1 MFRDTIDGLNNVFET
16 DIYRGSVILV
26 TGPPGSLKSGFSYNI
41 LSKYLENRDEFG
53 MYMTLEE
60 TTESHLRNMQSL
72 GITIPDN
79 LLISDYSDIRKRFE
93 GAKVEHPDFLQ
104 MIEGVIKFF
113 KNKEGDNFSCFALDS
128 LGALYSLTDTR
139 VGLRAKMYHF
149 FKMLRSY
156 NLISFI
162 VMETPRFSNVPQGT
176 GAEGFLADGIIE
188 MGMIET
194 QHDIM
199 LYMQV
204 QKMRATAHSRKKH
217 LIEITPDGLVILG
230 PVFE

>member
-1 MFRDTIDGLNNVFET
+1 MLRDTIDGLNNVFDT
-16 DIYRGSVILV
+16 DVYRGAVILI
-26 TGPPGSLKSGFSYNI
+26 TGPPGSLKSGFSYNL
-41 LSKYLENRDEFG
+41 LSKYLANTNEFG

-72 GITIPDN
+72 GIEIPDN

-93 GAKVEHPDFLQ
+93 GDEEHPDFIE

-113 KNKEGDNFSCFALDS
+113 KAKEGDNFSCFALDS
-128 LGALYSLTDTR
+128 LGALYSLTETAN
-139 VGLRAKMYHF
+139 LRAKMFHF
-149 FKMLRSY
+149 FKFLREK
-156 NLISFI
+156 NLTSFI
-162 VMETPRFSNVPQGT
+162 IMETPRYSNIQHNLGS
-176 GAEGFLADGIIE
+176 EGFLVDGIIE
-188 MGMIET
+188 MGNIET

-204 QKMRATAHSRKKH
+204 QKMRACSHSRKKH
-217 LIEITPDGLVILG
+217 LIEIGDDGLSVLG